1 MGDNGIFLLDTN
13 IISNVIRVENGL
25 AAQRGRQAGSQG
37 RIKLIGISVVVY
49 CELVFGLT
57 KRPSARLQAALD
69 AQLAALTIF
78 PLDHQVV
85 EHYARLR
92 THLETTGQPIGANDT
107 LIAAHA
113 LALGATLV
121 TADAEFAR
129 VPGLH
134 VENWLADDTTPVQAA

>member
-1 MGDNGIFLLDTN
+1 MSDNGIFLLDTN
-13 IISNVIRVENGL
+13 IISNLIREENGL

-37 RIKLIGISVVVY
+37 RIKQIGISVVVH
-49 CELVFGLT
+49 CELAFGLSR
-57 KRPSARLQAALD
+57 KPSARLQAALD
-69 AQLAALTIF
+69 AQLAGLTVF

-85 EHYARLR
+85 AQYALLR
-92 THLETTGQPIGANDT
+92 THLETIGQPIGPNDS

-129 VPGLH
+129 VPGLK
-134 VENWLADDTTPVQAA
+134 VENWLAAMPV